1 MFDKVLIANRG
12 EIAVRVT
19 RALREMG
26 LRSVA
31 VYSEADR
38 KSLHVL
44 LADEA
49 VAIGPAPASQSYLSF
64 EAILGAAKKSG
75 AQAIHPGYGF
85 LAENAQFAA
94 ACRDAGLVF
103 IGPPAPAI
111 EVMGDKAGAKARVK
125 AAGVPV
131 VPGSEGAVGDDE
143 ARRVAST
150 IGYPVLLKAAK
161 GGGGKGMRAV
171 LSEREMDAA
180 LRLARGEAQSAFG
193 SPELLLEKWI
203 DHPRHVEAQ
212 IFADTQGRTVFV
224 GERECS
230 LQRRHQKVVEEA
242 PCTALDEAAR
252 ARLGEVA
259 VKAAQSAGYVN
270 AGTVEFL
277 LAPDGSF
284 YFLEM
289 NTRIQVEHPVTEET
303 TGVDLVQEQIRVAQG
318 LPLSLPDQT
327 APKGHAIECRIYAE
341 DPAHQFRPSPGRIQ
355 FLRLPQGPGVRN
367 DCGVGEGFTI
377 PVHYDPLLTKI
388 IVRAANREDA
398 RRRMLRALLECR
410 IEGPLSNLPYLRW
423 ILTEPDVIAN
433 QVDTGWLERNHA
445 RYRPPRVGHVAREE
459 VAAIAATLYA
469 HRAASKPAHSE
480 SGNGDGLSPWV
491 RAGRARMGK
500 RPR

>member
-26 LRSVA
+26 IRSVA

-49 VAIGPAPASQSYLSF
+49 IAIGPAPASQSYLSF

-85 LAENAQFAA
+85 LSENARFAA
-94 ACRDAGLVF
+94 ACREARIVF
-103 IGPPAPAI
+103 IGPPPEAI
-111 EVMGDKAGAKARVK
+111 EAMGDKAGAKARVR

-131 VPGSEGAVGDDE
+131 VPGSDGEVGDAE
-143 ARRVAST
+143 ARRVASS

-171 LSEREMDAA
+171 RHENDLDAA

-193 SPELLLEKWI
+193 SPEILIEKLLEN
-203 DHPRHVEAQ
+203 PRHVEAQ
-212 IFADTQGRTVFV
+212 IFADGHGRTVFV

-242 PCTALDEAAR
+242 PCVALDPAT
-252 ARLGEVA
+252 RLRFGEVA

-303 TGVDLVQEQIRVAQG
+303 TSHDLVQEQIRVAAG
-318 LPLSLPDQT
+318 LPLSLPQKNT
-327 APKGHAIECRIYAE
+327 VQGHSIECRVYAE

-388 IVRAANREDA
+388 IVRAGDREEA

-410 IEGPLSNLPYLRW
+410 IEGPVSNLPYLRW
-423 ILTEPDVIAN
+423 ILSDPDVIEN
-433 QVDTGWLERNHA
+433 RIDTGWLERNHA
-445 RYRPPRVGHVAREE
+445 RYRAPGVGHMKRED

-469 HRAASKPAHSE
+469 QAAKPTRSD
-480 SGNGDGLSPWV
+480 SGAGDGLSPWV

>member
-26 LRSVA
+26 IRSVA

-49 VAIGPAPASQSYLSF
+49 IAIGPPPASQSYLSF
-64 EAILGAAKKSG
+64 EAILAAAKKSG

-85 LAENAQFAA
+85 LSENARFAA
-94 ACRDAGLVF
+94 ACREAGLVF
-103 IGPPAPAI
+103 IGPPAEAI
-111 EVMGDKAGAKARVK
+111 EAMGDKAGAKARVR

-131 VPGSEGAVGDDE
+131 VPGSDGAVDDAE
-143 ARRVAST
+143 AHRVAST

-171 LSEREMDAA
+171 RSEKELDAA

-193 SPELLLEKWI
+193 SPELLIEKLLEN
-203 DHPRHVEAQ
+203 PRHVEAQ
-212 IFADTQGRTVFV
+212 IFADAHGRAVFV

-242 PCTALDEAAR
+242 PCVALDPAAR
-252 ARLGEVA
+252 VRLGEVA

-303 TGVDLVQEQIRVAQG
+303 TGHDLVQEQIRVAAG
-318 LPLSLPDQT
+318 LPLSLPDT
-327 APKGHAIECRIYAE
+327 IAPQGHAIECRVYAE
-341 DPAHQFRPSPGRIQ
+341 DAAHQFRPSPGRIQ
-355 FLRLPQGPGVRN
+355 FLRLPEGPGVRN
-367 DCGVGEGFTI
+367 DCGVCEGFSI

-388 IVRAANREDA
+388 IVRAGNREEA

-410 IEGPLSNLPYLRW
+410 IEGPVSNLPYLRW
-423 ILTEPDVIAN
+423 ILSEPDVIAN
-433 QVDTGWLERNHA
+433 RIDTGWLERNHS
-445 RYRPPRVGHVAREE
+445 RYRAPGVGHVERED

-469 HRAASKPAHSE
+469 HSAAAKPARSD
-480 SGNGDGLSPWV
+480 SGAGDALSPWV
-491 RAGRARMGK
+491 RAGRARTGK